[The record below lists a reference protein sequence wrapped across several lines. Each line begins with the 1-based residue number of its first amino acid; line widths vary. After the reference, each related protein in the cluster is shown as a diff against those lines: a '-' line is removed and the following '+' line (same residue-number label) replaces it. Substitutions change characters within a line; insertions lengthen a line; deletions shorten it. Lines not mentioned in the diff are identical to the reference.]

1 MRYIFIP
8 AMLLSFFTL
17 RAQLSEQKIVSYTRY
32 LLYVPEE
39 KSSSGKY
46 PLILFLHGS
55 GERGNDLGMLR
66 QSGPFKFIDSVK
78 KFPFIVIAPQCEPGK
93 DWDTQNL
100 LTLLDSVESKLPV
113 DKAKIYVTGFSMGG
127 FGTWKLAQADPLRFA
142 AIAPVCG
149 GGDSS
154 RVCAIRN
161 ISVWA
166 FHGAKD
172 NAVPYYESERMVKG
186 LKSLGSDVRFTL
198 YPDIEHDSWTATY
211 NNPELYEWLLSRE
224 RTDSIKADAPLLKKY
239 VGTYRYSAN
248 EDMIVSL
255 SHDSLFVK
263 STVSNNKLLLAPFK
277 KDKFRIPG
285 GFSGDG
291 EVYFERDASGRV
303 TGLRIGPC
311 DHTFCKKIM

>member
-1 MRYIFIP
+1 MYLAGPGKINRPEMFKNAIHFIP
-8 AMLLSFFTL
+8 AMLLSFFSL

-39 KSSSGKY
+39 KSSSGNY

-66 QSGPFKFIDSVK
+66 KSGPFKFIDSVK

-93 DWDTQNL
+93 EWDTQNL

-127 FGTWKLAQADPLRFA
+127 FGTWKVAQADPLRFA

-186 LKSLGSDVRFTL
+186 LKSLGSA
-198 YPDIEHDSWTATY
+198 I
-211 NNPELYEWLLSRE
+211 
-224 RTDSIKADAPLLKKY
+224 
-239 VGTYRYSAN
+239 
-248 EDMIVSL
+248 
-255 SHDSLFVK
+255 
-263 STVSNNKLLLAPFK
+263 
-277 KDKFRIPG
+277 
-285 GFSGDG
+285 
-291 EVYFERDASGRV
+291 
-303 TGLRIGPC
+303 
-311 DHTFCKKIM
+311 